1 MSAGLMA
8 MDFGSTYTQ
17 PPRHHRDKHM
27 SSGKATGIA
36 PARIGIMLIAVLLA
50 TNAFADEVDEGLQ
63 EILAAQSGIKS
74 LSAAFTQ
81 RKTLSLFDETIEARG
96 TIVIEKP
103 DFYCWTYEEPERS
116 VFYVDESRSG
126 SFQPETGER
135 NEVALESRVGLAAII
150 RSITAII
157 TGNLEASTRKD
168 FEISLNSAADH
179 SLSFNFRPRAE
190 ELQSLFEQVTIRF
203 DRKTSLARDLE
214 ILEHNGD
221 ITTMQFDDWRSNI
234 TVDRSS
240 LLR

>member
-1 MSAGLMA
+1 
-8 MDFGSTYTQ
+8 
-17 PPRHHRDKHM
+17 M

-36 PARIGIMLIAVLLA
+36 PARIYIMLIACLLA
-50 TNAFADEVDEGLQ
+50 NNAFTDDVDEGLQ

-74 LSAAFTQ
+74 LAATFTQ

-126 SFQPETGER
+126 SFRPETGER
-135 NEVALESRVGLAAII
+135 NELALESRVGLAAII

-157 TGNLEASTRKD
+157 TGNLEASTRAEFD
-168 FEISLNSAADH
+168 ISLNTAAEH
-179 SLSFNFRPRAE
+179 LLSFSFRPRAA
-190 ELQSLFEQVTIRF
+190 ELQSLFEQVTIQF

-221 ITTMQFDDWRSNI
+221 ITTMKFDDWRSDI
-234 TVDRSS
+234 PVDRSS